1 MQDIYTKA
9 ILKCCSEKTKESG
22 PHSGIPLPSQIIP
35 KSKIFLSIILL
46 KAKGHEKQ
54 GPPAHI
60 LPGHAR
66 DYSERLGQRSYAF
79 PVYLSNW
86 KWFPSEQHGSTIQDC
101 CPCPPSQWI
110 CTYLLIYSPG
120 SVCCS
125 FSTACYRQ
133 SHRNRIRSVSL
144 CQEEPS
150 LPAPGPHRF
159 QLSAENPA
167 LPARL
172 QPTAQQGHT
181 NKLRAQGR
189 EETGQGPPKLRLRI
203 PQSAAPEP
211 PKVLEYN
218 KAGSRKT
225 RMLKKAQILG
235 NLQQPSRGLQCQL
248 TAYARLLS
256 AEKKAREIHCLLLSS
271 K

>member
-1 MQDIYTKA
+1 M
-9 ILKCCSEKTKESG
+9 
-22 PHSGIPLPSQIIP
+22 
-35 KSKIFLSIILL
+35 KSRD
-46 KAKGHEKQ
+46 
-54 GPPAHI
+54 PPAHI

-110 CTYLLIYSPG
+110 CTYLLIYSPR

-133 SHRNRIRSVSL
+133 SHRNRIKSESL
-144 CQEEPS
+144 CQEELPS

-172 QPTAQQGHT
+172 QSTAQHGHT

-189 EETGQGPPKLRLRI
+189 EETGQGPPKFRLRPCKVQ
-203 PQSAAPEP
+203 PQSL
-211 PKVLEYN
+211 PKSW
-218 KAGSRKT
+218 SRKT

-235 NLQQPSRGLQCQL
+235 NLQQPSKGAAMSADSLCKTFICRKKSQ
-248 TAYARLLS
+248 RNSLS
-256 AEKKAREIHCLLLSS
+256 AAEFQIKMGNRLFELSNDLSPDIIFSLHVNLHTPDCKSRDCL
-271 K
+271 